1 MNRRILVK
9 VSPTGGIT
17 IEAEGFQGKG
27 CTDATKAIEE
37 ALGARMARTVKPEFA
52 RQETRQPLRQ
62 PLGNGGSEEP

>member
-1 MNRRILVK
+1 MSRRILVK

-37 ALGARMARTVKPEFA
+37 ALGSRTARTLKPEFV
-52 RQETRQPLRQ
+52 RQVASQSLRQ
-62 PLGNGGSEEP
+62 QLGNGGGEP